1 MNFRKT
7 KRQAAVVEAASLSD
21 ILFFLMLFFLII
33 STLASPTAIKLLL
46 PQAKHTQSI
55 PKNLLNISV
64 NADLMYF
71 LEKEPVSF
79 AGLESSLAQLASQET
94 KPTVVLRVDKTI
106 QVSELVKVV
115 DIINQNKLP
124 MVIATTKAN

>member
-33 STLASPTAIKLLL
+33 SKLASPTAIKLLL
-46 PQAKHTQSI
+46 PQARHTQSI

-79 AGLESSLAQLASQET
+79 DGLESSLARLASQET

-124 MVIATTKAN
+124 MVIATAKAN